1 MKRFLIAV
9 SATAMALSFN
19 GCAQAEQSQQINK
32 SEVEAIVKSYL
43 LENPEIIRDALIE
56 LESKQDREAIA
67 AVSDQIFNDP
77 RDVSIGPD
85 DAKVTVVEFFDYN
98 CGFCK
103 SSTQW
108 VEDLMEEYPDDVRIV
123 FKELPIL
130 DSRSKTSRYAAKA
143 ALAAARQGKYTEVH
157 FDLMNERSLTKDR
170 IAEVVEKTGADMDK
184 FEADMKDVA
193 LDRHIEDTLL
203 LPNRI
208 PALTGTPF
216 FLVNNDYVSGANTQ
230 RLDELL
236 ANALENS

>member
-9 SATAMALSFN
+9 SATAMAFSFSA
-19 GCAQAEQSQQINK
+19 CAQAGSGPDMKEAD
-32 SEVEAIVKSYL
+32 VERIIKDYL
-43 LENPEIIRDALIE
+43 MENPEIIRDALIE
-56 LESKQDREAIA
+56 LDERQDREAIA
-67 AVSDQIFNDP
+67 AVSSQIFNDP
-77 RDVSIGPD
+77 RDISVGPD

-103 SSTQW
+103 NSTQW
-108 VEDLMEEYPDDVRIV
+108 VEDLLEDYPDDVRVV

-143 ALAAARQGKYTEVH
+143 ALAAGRQDKYTEVH
-157 FDLMNERSLTKDR
+157 FALMDQRSLTQER
-170 IAEVVEKTGADMDK
+170 IRQVVEDSGADMKK

-193 LDRHIEDTLL
+193 LDRQIEDTLL
-203 LPNRI
+203 LSSRI

-216 FLVNNDYVSGANTQ
+216 FLVNNDFVSGANTN

-236 ANALENS
+236 AKALES

>member
-9 SATAMALSFN
+9 SATAMAISFN
-19 GCAQAEQSQQINK
+19 ACAEARQGPDVKEAD
-32 SEVEAIVKSYL
+32 VERIIKDYL
-43 LENPEIIRDALIE
+43 MENPEIIRDALIE
-56 LESKQDREAIA
+56 LELRQDREAIE
-67 AVSDQIFNDP
+67 AVSSQIFNDP
-77 RDVSIGPD
+77 RDVSIGPK

-108 VEDLMEEYPDDVRIV
+108 VEDLMEDYPDEVRIV

-130 DSRSKTSRYAAKA
+130 DSRSNTSRYAAKA

-157 FDLMNERSLTKDR
+157 FDLMNERSLTKER
-170 IAEVVEKTGADMDK
+170 IRQIIEDTGADMDT
-184 FEADMKDVA
+184 FDADMKDVA

-203 LPNRI
+203 LSNRI
-208 PALTGTPF
+208 PSLTGTPF
-216 FLVNNDYVSGANTQ
+216 FLVNKDFVSGANTQ

-236 ANALENS
+236 ANALES

>member
-9 SATAMALSFN
+9 SATAMAFSLSA
-19 GCAQAEQSQQINK
+19 CAQAGPGPDMKEAD
-32 SEVEAIVKSYL
+32 VERIIKDYL
-43 LENPEIIRDALIE
+43 MENPEIIRDALIE
-56 LESKQDREAIA
+56 LDERQDREAIA
-67 AVSDQIFNDP
+67 AVSNQIFNDP
-77 RDVSIGPD
+77 RDISVGPD

-103 SSTQW
+103 NSTQW
-108 VEDLMEEYPDDVRIV
+108 VEDLLEDYPDDVRVV

-143 ALAAARQGKYTEVH
+143 ALAAGRQDKYTEVH
-157 FDLMNERSLTKDR
+157 FALMDQRSLTQERIRQVVKDS
-170 IAEVVEKTGADMDK
+170 GADMKK

-193 LDRHIEDTLL
+193 LDRQIEDTLL
-203 LPNRI
+203 LSSRI

-216 FLVNNDYVSGANTQ
+216 FLVNNDFVAGANTN

-236 ANALENS
+236 AKALES